1 MAEWR
6 EGDAMRRAATAVAV
20 LAVLAALM
28 CGAGVAL
35 AAPAGAGQAGG
46 PAQAA
51 ADQALIIIDIQNFYF
66 EGGSVP
72 LTGPVE
78 AARQARRVLDR
89 FRERRLP
96 VIHIRHMPASG
107 PATDQYAIRP
117 EVAPIAGE
125 KVIEKRYA
133 NSFRDTSLLE
143 ALRGLGVRRVV
154 IAGMQTHMCVEAAAR
169 AAADLGFE
177 VTVVAD
183 ACATRPLEYGGVKV
197 PADQVHASTL
207 AALKGTYAKIVT
219 ADELLNAR

>member
-6 EGDAMRRAATAVAV
+6 EGETMRQAATAVAV
-20 LAVLAALM
+20 LAILAALM
-28 CGAGVAL
+28 CGAGKAL
-35 AAPAGAGQAGG
+35 AAETGAGQGG
-46 PAQAA
+46 APMQAT

-78 AARQARRVLDR
+78 AAKQARRVLDR

-96 VIHIRHMPASG
+96 VVHVRHVPASG

-117 EVAPIAGE
+117 EVAPTAGE
-125 KVIEKRYA
+125 KVVEKRYA

-143 ALRGLGVRRVV
+143 VLRGLGVKRLV

-197 PADQVHASTL
+197 PAEQVHASTL

>member
-1 MAEWR
+1 
-6 EGDAMRRAATAVAV
+6 MRHGATFAAV
-20 LAVLAALM
+20 LLGIM
-28 CGAGVAL
+28 CGAGIVL
-35 AAPAGAGQAGG
+35 AAPAGAAEGG
-46 PAQAA
+46 APAQAN
-51 ADQALIIIDIQNFYF
+51 ADQALLVIDIQSFYF

-89 FRERRLP
+89 FRERHQP
-96 VIHIRHMPASG
+96 VIHVRHVPASG
-107 PATDQYAIRP
+107 PVSDQYAIRP
-117 EVAPIAGE
+117 EVAPLPGE
-125 KVIEKRYA
+125 KVVEKRYA
-133 NSFRDTSLLE
+133 NSFRETPLLE
-143 ALRGLGVRRVV
+143 VLRGLGVKRLV

>member
-1 MAEWR
+1 M
-6 EGDAMRRAATAVAV
+6 GRRATFTRM
-20 LAVLAALM
+20 LAAIV
-28 CGAGVAL
+28 CGCGVVL

-46 PAQAA
+46 PAQAG
-51 ADQALIIIDIQNFYF
+51 ADQVLIIIDIQNFYF
-66 EGGSVP
+66 EGGSLP

-96 VIHIRHMPASG
+96 VVHVRHVPASG
-107 PATDQYAIRP
+107 TVTAQYDIRP
-117 EVAPIAGE
+117 EVAPVAGE
-125 KVIEKRYA
+125 KVVEKRYA
-133 NSFRDTSLLE
+133 NSFRDTPLLE
-143 ALRGLGVRRVV
+143 ILRGLGAKKLV

-183 ACATRPLEYGGVKV
+183 ACATRALDYGGVQA
-197 PADQVHASTL
+197 PAAQVHASTL

-219 ADELLNAR
+219 ADELLAVR

>member
-6 EGDAMRRAATAVAV
+6 EGDAMRKAALAVAV
-20 LAVLAALM
+20 LAVMM
-28 CGAGVAL
+28 CGAGMVL
-35 AAPAGAGQAGG
+35 AAPAGAGQGG
-46 PAQAA
+46 APMQAN
-51 ADQALIIIDIQNFYF
+51 ADQALLIIDIQNFYF
-66 EGGSVP
+66 EGGSMP

-78 AARQARRVLDR
+78 AATQARRVLHR
-89 FRERRLP
+89 FRERHLA
-96 VIHIRHMPASG
+96 VIHVRHVPASG
-107 PATDQYAIRP
+107 PVTDQYAIRP

-125 KVIEKRYA
+125 KVVEKRYA
-133 NSFRDTSLLE
+133 NSFRDTPLLE
-143 ALRGLGVRRVV
+143 VLRGLGINRLV
-154 IAGMQTHMCVEAAAR
+154 IAGMQTQMCVEAAAR

-219 ADELLNAR
+219 TDELLNAR

>member
-1 MAEWR
+1 
-6 EGDAMRRAATAVAV
+6 MRQAATFA
-20 LAVLAALM
+20 AVLAALM
-28 CGAGVAL
+28 WGAGVGL
-35 AAPAGAGQAGG
+35 AAPADAARRGATMQAN
-46 PAQAA
+46 
-51 ADQALIIIDIQNFYF
+51 ADQALLIIDIQNFYF

-72 LTGPVE
+72 LTAPVE

-96 VIHIRHMPASG
+96 VIHVRHVPASG

-117 EVAPIAGE
+117 EVAPLPGE
-125 KVIEKRYA
+125 EVVEKRYA
-133 NSFRDTSLLE
+133 NSFRETRLLE
-143 ALRGLGVRRVV
+143 LLRGLGVKRLV
-154 IAGMQTHMCVEAAAR
+154 IVGMQTHMCVEAAAR

-197 PADQVHASTL
+197 PAGQVHASTL

-219 ADELLNAR
+219 TDELLNAR

>member
-1 MAEWR
+1 
-6 EGDAMRRAATAVAV
+6 MRQATTAVAI
-20 LAVLAALM
+20 LAAMM
-28 CGAGVAL
+28 CGAGMAS
-35 AAPAGAGQAGG
+35 AAPAGAAQGGGTMQAN
-46 PAQAA
+46 

-66 EGGSVP
+66 EGGSLP

-78 AARQARRVLDR
+78 AAKQARRVLDR

-96 VIHIRHMPASG
+96 VIHVRHVPASG
-107 PATDQYAIRP
+107 PVTDQYAIRP
-117 EVAPIAGE
+117 EVAPLQGE

-133 NSFRDTSLLE
+133 NSFRDTALLDV
-143 ALRGLGVRRVV
+143 LRGLGVKRLV
-154 IAGMQTHMCVEAAAR
+154 IVGMQTHMCVEAAAR

-197 PADQVHASTL
+197 SAEQVHASTL